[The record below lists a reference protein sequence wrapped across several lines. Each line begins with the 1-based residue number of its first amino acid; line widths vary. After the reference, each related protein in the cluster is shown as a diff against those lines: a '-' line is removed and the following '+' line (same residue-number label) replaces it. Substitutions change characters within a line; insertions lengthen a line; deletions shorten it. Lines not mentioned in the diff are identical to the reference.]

1 MSLVFALERFDER
14 NKSQHKSDLD
24 EQAVQVTPKI
34 CQSVE
39 VHTYRLQSNILP
51 VGRKQRD
58 FYSYSKDLFNSLVCA
73 R

>member
-39 VHTYRLQSNILP
+39 VHTLTAVKHFASWTERTRLLQL
-51 VGRKQRD
+51 Q
-58 FYSYSKDLFNSLVCA
+58 
-73 R
+73 